1 MMIPSNRGILPPQSK
16 CYSTTSDFCPQQS
29 YWPSVSPV
37 MSSNRSPVNTAILS
51 PICSATSTATDLLN
65 LLHAVF
71 LNNPITNN
79 EPRSLNSEQHYWST
93 LPAVYSGDT
102 VFTTSIA
109 SCSSAVIS
117 NKYQCNINLEGNS
130 VSVTNYNGNFS
141 TLNPDHEISADV
153 DQTGGFFD
161 SSGGTLSAS
170 VQRMP
175 FYIERQH
182 SSFTSE
188 SDTSASLASLTSD
201 LMDFAYQYH
210 WSTAAQ
216 QHKYALNLCCYSSK
230 QSYHYADNSN
240 SSLRNMEQKTEF
252 SNTRPRMPLV
262 APVRLS
268 PRNEP
273 LTLFFTDK
281 YVFSNHYLCQQLCI
295 DGMNFICTEQYYM
308 YWKARLFNDEDTAMA
323 IMASRDPKQMKML
336 GTKVKNFSQPI
347 WDKFSTQV
355 MAIANQ
361 RKYEQN
367 KDLRQALFRTMYTIL
382 VECNPR
388 DQRWG
393 IGLGMD
399 EPDACDPQRWRGL
412 NLLGRLLTRIR
423 DRMAENAIYRNE
435 VVEARSIIHF
445 KSVLSRTE

>member
-1 MMIPSNRGILPPQSK
+1 MIPSSRGILPPQSR
-16 CYSTTSDFCPQQS
+16 CYSTTSDFCPQQ
-29 YWPSVSPV
+29 PCRPPIAPV
-37 MSSNRSPVNTAILS
+37 VSSNRPSVNTAIFS
-51 PICSATSTATDLLN
+51 PTCSATSTTTDLLN
-65 LLHAVF
+65 LLHAMF

-79 EPRSLNSEQHYWST
+79 EPRLLSSEQHYWST
-93 LPAVYSGDT
+93 LPALYSGST
-102 VFTTSIA
+102 VFSTSVA
-109 SCSSAVIS
+109 SCSSTVIS
-117 NKYQCNINLEGNS
+117 NSYQCNINLEDI
-130 VSVTNYNGNFS
+130 
-141 TLNPDHEISADV
+141 DHAGD
-153 DQTGGFFD
+153 FFD
-161 SSGGTLSAS
+161 SSGNMSAS
-170 VQRMP
+170 AQEMP
-175 FYIERQH
+175 LYIKRQH
-182 SSFTSE
+182 SSFAFE
-188 SDTSASLASLTSD
+188 SGVSAGLASLTSD
-201 LMDFAYQYH
+201 FMDFACHYR
-210 WSTAAQ
+210 WSSATQ
-216 QHKYALNLCCYSSK
+216 QHRCAIQLCCCSSK
-230 QSYHYADNSN
+230 QW
-240 SSLRNMEQKTEF
+240 SSFHHGSSSSSSSKNTEQKAEF
-252 SNTRPRMPLV
+252 SNTHPKMPLV

-281 YVFSNHYLCQQLCI
+281 YVFSNHYLCRQLCI

-308 YWKARLFNDEDTAMA
+308 YWKARLFNDKDTAMA

-336 GTKVKNFSQPI
+336 GTKVKNFSQPV
-347 WDKFSTQV
+347 WNKFSTQV

-367 KDLRQALFRTMYTIL
+367 KDLRQALFGTMYTIL

-435 VVEARSIIHF
+435 VVEARSIIQF
-445 KSVLSRTE
+445 KGFLSRTG